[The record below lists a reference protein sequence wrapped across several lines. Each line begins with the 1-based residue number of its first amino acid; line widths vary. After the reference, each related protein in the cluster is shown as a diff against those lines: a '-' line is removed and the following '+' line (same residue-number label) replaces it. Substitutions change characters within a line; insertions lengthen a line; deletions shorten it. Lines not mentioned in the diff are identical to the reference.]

1 MNQKLDATKG
11 QAVYSSLVLKIYDF
25 WVLGLSN
32 SYIWRCK
39 SSKILSFTN
48 QHITSNHLD
57 AGVGTGYYM
66 NKCNFNHLDRLGL
79 MDMNQN
85 CLATS
90 SKILNRYSPVCYTQ
104 NLLEP
109 IQGNVASFDSI
120 SINYLLHCLPGTMS
134 EKSIVFDHLN
144 TILNPRGT
152 IFGSTIL
159 TGGVPRNAAA
169 RKLMA
174 IYNKK
179 GIFSNEQDS
188 LRQLTEE
195 LSKRYSKFSVVTEG
209 CVALFWAQK

>member
-1 MNQKLDATKG
+1 MDKNLDATKG
-11 QAVYSSLVLKIYDF
+11 QAIYSSLVLKVYDL
-25 WVLGLSN
+25 WVLGISN
-32 SYIWRCK
+32 SFIWRCK
-39 SSKILSFTN
+39 SSTILSFLN
-48 QHITSNHLD
+48 KHFSPNHLD
-57 AGVGTGYYM
+57 VGVGTGYYI
-66 NKCNFNHLDRLGL
+66 NKCDFKNLDRLGL

-85 CLATS
+85 CLNAS
-90 SKILNRYSPVCYTQ
+90 AHLLNRFSPVFYIQ
-104 NLLEP
+104 NVLEP
-109 IQGNVASFDSI
+109 IQGTIASFDSI

-134 EKSIVFDHLN
+134 DKGIVFDNLN
-144 TILNPRGT
+144 KILNPRGI

-179 GIFSNEQDS
+179 GIFSNEEDS
-188 LRQLTEE
+188 LRELNEE

>member
-1 MNQKLDATKG
+1 MVQKLDATKG

-25 WVLGLSN
+25 WVLGMSN
-32 SYIWRCK
+32 SYIWKCK
-39 SSKILSFTN
+39 TSKILSFTN
-48 QHITSNHLD
+48 QHISSNHLD

-66 NKCNFNHLDRLGL
+66 NKCDFKDLDRLGL
-79 MDMNQN
+79 IDMNQN
-85 CLATS
+85 CLDTS
-90 SKILNRYSPVCYTQ
+90 SKILSRYSPVCYVQ

-109 IQGNVASFDSI
+109 INDAIAPYDSI
-120 SINYLLHCLPGTMS
+120 SINYLLHCLPGTMR

-144 TILNPRGT
+144 RVLSHHGV

-159 TGGVPRNAAA
+159 AEGVSYNPIA

-179 GIFSNEQDS
+179 GIFTNEEDS
-188 LRQLTEE
+188 LYQLNKE
-195 LSKRYSKFSVVTEG
+195 LSKRYSKFSIVTEG